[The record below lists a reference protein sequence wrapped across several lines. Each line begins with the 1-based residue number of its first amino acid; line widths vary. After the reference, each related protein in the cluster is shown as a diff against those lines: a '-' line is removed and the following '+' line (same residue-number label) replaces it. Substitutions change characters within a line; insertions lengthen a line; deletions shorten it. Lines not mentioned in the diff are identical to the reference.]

1 MHLIFLGPP
10 GAGKGTIAAKIKEA
24 YGIAHISTGDILREN
39 VKQGTPLGKL
49 AERYMQAGDLVPDD
63 IIVEM
68 VENRLQEPDC
78 SEGFILDGFPRTLP
92 QAEALDRILKKLKTK
107 VDAVILLEVDDE
119 TIVKRL
125 SGRRVCPKCGAIY
138 NVSFNP
144 PKADSLCDHC
154 GERVIQRNDDKE
166 EVVRQR
172 LAVYRER
179 TAPLIDYYLR
189 KGILKK
195 VEAAR
200 GSDEVVAAIEESLAG
215 GCHGHA

>member
-10 GAGKGTIAAKIKEA
+10 GAGKGTIAAEIKEV

-63 IIVEM
+63 TIVEM

-92 QAEALDRILKKLKTK
+92 QAEALDRILEKLKTK

-154 GERVIQRNDDKE
+154 GERVIQRNDDKG

-189 KGILKK
+189 KEILKK

-200 GSDEVVAAIEESLAG
+200 GSDEVVAAIEESLVG

>member
-92 QAEALDRILKKLKTK
+92 QAEALDRILEKLKTK

-179 TAPLIDYYLR
+179 TAPLIDYY
-189 KGILKK
+189 
-195 VEAAR
+195 
-200 GSDEVVAAIEESLAG
+200 
-215 GCHGHA
+215 

>member
-1 MHLIFLGPP
+1 MRLIFLGPP
-10 GAGKGTIAAKIKEA
+10 GAGKGTVAAKIKEA

-39 VKQGTPLGKL
+39 VKRGTSLGKL
-49 AERYMQAGDLVPDD
+49 AERYMRVGDLVPDD

-92 QAEALDRILKKLKTK
+92 QAEALDRILKKLKVK
-107 VDAVILLEVDDE
+107 LDAVILLEVDDE

-144 PKADSLCDHC
+144 PKSDSLCDHC
-154 GERVIQRNDDKE
+154 GEMVIQRNDDKE

-189 KGILKK
+189 NGILKK

-200 GSDEVVAAIEESLAG
+200 GSDEVVDAIEESLAG
-215 GCHGHA
+215 GYHGHA

>member
-92 QAEALDRILKKLKTK
+92 QAEALDRILEKLKIK

-144 PKADSLCDHC
+144 PKADS
-154 GERVIQRNDDKE
+154 
-166 EVVRQR
+166 
-172 LAVYRER
+172 
-179 TAPLIDYYLR
+179 
-189 KGILKK
+189 
-195 VEAAR
+195 
-200 GSDEVVAAIEESLAG
+200 
-215 GCHGHA
+215 

>member
-1 MHLIFLGPP
+1 MRLIFLGPP
-10 GAGKGTIAAKIKEA
+10 GAGKGTVAAKIKEA

-39 VKQGTPLGKL
+39 VKRGTSLGKL

-68 VENRLQEPDC
+68 VESRLQEPDC

-92 QAEALDRILKKLKTK
+92 QAEALDRILKKLKVK
-107 VDAVILLEVDDE
+107 LDAVILLEVDDE

-154 GERVIQRNDDKE
+154 GEMAIQRNDDKE

-200 GSDEVVAAIEESLAG
+200 GSDEVAHAIEESLAG
-215 GCHGHA
+215 GYHGHA